1 MANIV
6 LASNDQLAQNLAG
19 WLITNLNFT
28 KGPPI
33 NSLKDREELAII
45 AHDIELASGKDFIK
59 NLLKYDFPMAQ
70 FKVFL
75 FTCSAAGYDFSEEL
89 ITPAERIANGLNRV
103 VHASTKVVSR
113 QWDSQGLFV
122 KGNFIEV
129 KPNIDIT
136 LLFSQLTL

>member
-19 WLITNLNFT
+19 WLITNLNFK

-33 NSLKDREELAII
+33 DSLKDGETLAII
-45 AHDIELASGKDFIK
+45 AHDTELASGKEFIQ
-59 NLLKYDFPMAQ
+59 NLLKYDFPMTQ
-70 FKVFL
+70 FNVFL

-103 VHASTKVVSR
+103 VHASTTVVSG
-113 QWDSQGLFV
+113 QWGPLGLFV
-122 KGNFIEV
+122 NGNFINV
-129 KPNIDIT
+129 KPNTDIT
-136 LLFSQLTL
+136 SLFSKLTL